1 MSHKKIFRHAK
12 KRHFENDLGEQE
24 TIFPFYF
31 NFNIFTASTLV
42 LLADLILKTINFS
55 LQISQNVNI
64 YVFI

>member
-1 MSHKKIFRHAK
+1 MSHKNISRHAK
-12 KRHFENDLGEQE
+12 KRYFENDLGEQE

-31 NFNIFTASTLV
+31 NFNVFTTSTLI
-42 LLADLILKTINFS
+42 LLVDLILKKINFS